1 MRCHLGL
8 WLCEL
13 IKYLIINL
21 LNENASLL
29 QLCSYDILKKT
40 KQNDCVIVTWLGTTL
55 EVSVL
60 KSLTHAFL
68 PSGFI
73 EFLQI
78 PSGLSLTQTGHGK
91 KLKIRPTTVN
101 SKGKELV
108 WEFLSWDLRQSPGLS
123 LNLLWN
129 RGILT
134 SCPASLQGSPDTQ
147 MS

>member
-1 MRCHLGL
+1 MSS
-8 WLCEL
+8 WAL
-13 IKYLIINL
+13 IMWTNKIPNYKSSKWKCFLVT
-21 LNENASLL
+21 AL
-29 QLCSYDILKKT
+29 QLWYLKKT